1 MKLACVDKLVGQSV
15 SSLFV
20 SFFYFC
26 CYFVS
31 YSFTMPPR
39 KLRTP
44 FKAPRQATKKGTT
57 NPGVGHRKDNAEWGK
72 RMERELGQIEKR
84 QKSVE
89 TNLDSDDDEDNV
101 PFSALKSITKA
112 DKPQPIEYVGE
123 VWKEK
128 VSPFVLITETE
139 EEVCQTGRRAGYAK
153 MLSEREADETA
164 KFGEVLSTRMG
175 IARI

>member
-1 MKLACVDKLVGQSV
+1 
-15 SSLFV
+15 
-20 SFFYFC
+20 
-26 CYFVS
+26 
-31 YSFTMPPR
+31 MPPR